1 MHGEF
6 LQNGS
11 LVSQKVP
18 EKVGR
23 QRHEM
28 TEPVNTHV
36 PPFWHNVLANVSGQV
51 FVAAVVVTPLPVV
64 VAVVV
69 VVVVVVGGAVVAG
82 AISQNGPLK
91 SPEQMQMAMFG
102 PSTLHWPPFLQM
114 VEVQMEEGVVSSR
127 AGVVVGAVV
136 VVASVA
142 PANFSQKV
150 PANPGA
156 HLHVDCQVQ
165 VPPFWHG

>member
-18 EKVGR
+18 EKVGK
-23 QRHEM
+23 QRHDM

-36 PPFWHNVLANVSGQV
+36 PPFWHSVLANVSGQV
-51 FVAAVVVTPLPVV
+51 AVAPVVPIPLPVV
-64 VAVVV
+64 VASVVV
-69 VVVVVVGGAVVAG
+69 VVVVVVGAVVAG

-102 PSTLHWPPFLQM
+102 PRTLHWPPFLHM
-114 VEVQMEEGVVSSR
+114 VEVQMDDGVVRRR
-127 AGVVVGAVV
+127 AGVVVGAAV
-136 VVASVA
+136 VVASVT
-142 PANFSQKV
+142 PANFSQNV

-156 HLHVDCQVQ
+156 HLQVDCHVQ
-165 VPPFWHG
+165 VPPF